1 MAEFFNVLP
10 PAEARA
16 HWLAQVTHRTG
27 SAPDPVAIDRA
38 LRGGAAVM
46 VQAAPSPEDLPAFQR
61 STVDGYAVRAAD
73 TFGASESLPAYL
85 MVVGEARM
93 GERPAVTIGPGQ
105 AALIHTGAMLPAG
118 SDAVVMVENTEQ
130 AAAGEIEVLRRAA
143 PGENVLQVGED
154 VRRGEPV
161 LRPGLRLRPQDIGA
175 LMALGF
181 GGAARAI
188 SVHRPPVVAIFS
200 TGDELI
206 PPDETPLP
214 GQIRDINSF
223 TISAQAAQ
231 AGAVADARGIIPDEP
246 AALEAALRAALC
258 PANAAEA
265 ADLVVVTAGSSVS
278 VRDMTADVINRL
290 AAALGGP
297 GVLVHG
303 VAMKPGK
310 PTILAVVDGRAVLG
324 LPGNPVSAMV
334 AFWLFGV
341 PALAHTMGVQP
352 PFLPRTRATLT
363 ANLPSTAGREDYVP
377 VLLAE
382 GAAGRV
388 EATPIFGKSNL
399 IFTLVKADGIAHIP
413 LNATGLRAGEDVDVY
428 FL

>member
-1 MAEFFNVLP
+1 V
-10 PAEARA
+10 
-16 HWLAQVTHRTG
+16 
-27 SAPDPVAIDRA
+27 
-38 LRGGAAVM
+38 
-46 VQAAPSPEDLPAFQR
+46 
-61 STVDGYAVRAAD
+61 
-73 TFGASESLPAYL
+73 
-85 MVVGEARM
+85 
-93 GERPAVTIGPGQ
+93 GPGQ

-118 SDAVVMVENTEQ
+118 ADAVVMVENTEQ
-130 AAAGEIEVLRRAA
+130 AAAGEIEVLRRVA

-154 VRRGEPV
+154 VRQGEPV
-161 LRPGLRLRPQDIGA
+161 LRPGLRLRAQDVGA
-175 LMALGF
+175 LMALGL
-181 GGAARAI
+181 GGQAHPI
-188 SVHRPPVVAIFS
+188 SVCRPPVMAIFS
-200 TGDELI
+200 TGDEII
-206 PPDETPLP
+206 PPMQAPLP

-223 TISAQAAQ
+223 TISAQATQ
-231 AGAVADARGIIPDEP
+231 AGALADARGIVPDQP
-246 AALEAALRAALC
+246 AALESMLRVALQ
-258 PANAAEA
+258 PPGA

-278 VRDMTADVINRL
+278 ARDMTADVINRL
-290 AAALGGP
+290 AAELGGP

-341 PALAHTMGVQP
+341 PAVAHTMGALP
-352 PFLPRTRATLT
+352 PFRPRMRATLT

-382 GAAGRV
+382 NAAGDV

-399 IFTLVKADGIAHIP
+399 IFTLVKADGIAQVP
-413 LNATGLRAGEDVDVY
+413 LNATGLRAGEGVDVY